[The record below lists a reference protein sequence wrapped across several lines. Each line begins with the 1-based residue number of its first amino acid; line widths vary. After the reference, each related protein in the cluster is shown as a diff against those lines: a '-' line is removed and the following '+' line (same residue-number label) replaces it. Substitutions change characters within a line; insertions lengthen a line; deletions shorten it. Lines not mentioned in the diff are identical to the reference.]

1 MERAGLSA
9 TLDEGQS
16 DVSVATTATLD
27 VFRFGRTFNPALYG
41 FVNLDSSAATAE
53 GRQAAIAHCFADAMG
68 KKPSGFHA
76 ARKHP
81 LNLVGRNALL
91 AGAHQMDDLQP
102 KVQRQMRRLEN
113 GPHAHSEGP
122 AALIALAQAETGGLA
137 SHLVNAL
144 RVGVA

>member
-1 MERAGLSA
+1 VFVSRVVHGVVAGKLGADLEIPSGLVGHNLRFACDVGEDNGFQFGDGGSGDMERAGLSA

-68 KKPSGFHA
+68 KKPSGF
-76 ARKHP
+76 
-81 LNLVGRNALL
+81 
-91 AGAHQMDDLQP
+91 
-102 KVQRQMRRLEN
+102 
-113 GPHAHSEGP
+113 
-122 AALIALAQAETGGLA
+122 
-137 SHLVNAL
+137 
-144 RVGVA
+144 